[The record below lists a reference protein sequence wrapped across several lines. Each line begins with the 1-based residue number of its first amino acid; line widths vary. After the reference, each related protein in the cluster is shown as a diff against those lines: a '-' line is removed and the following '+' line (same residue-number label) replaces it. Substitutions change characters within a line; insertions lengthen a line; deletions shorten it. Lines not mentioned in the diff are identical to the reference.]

1 MQGLTFCGDLA
12 KLTSLL
18 VPSSASF
25 YALISFCMSLT
36 VLCGSSSDFIDL
48 GVIVPMLEQNVDA
61 VVVPFCLFV
70 GALAGYFHRSLCLVL
85 SCWLI
90 VLPPRYCAIY

>member
-18 VPSSASF
+18 VPSLASF

-48 GVIVPMLEQNVDA
+48 GVIVPMLEQNVDTI
-61 VVVPFCLFV
+61 VVPSACL
-70 GALAGYFHRSLCLVL
+70 LVL
-85 SCWLI
+85 WLVISI
-90 VLPPRYCAIY
+90 VPSV